1 MPQVYFD
8 FNDNSERVAIWKI
21 SENLKELEEF
31 CRERFPIPV
40 ELNKWI
46 VSRKLQWL
54 SSRLL
59 LNKLSPNTEFLFSEE
74 KGPILTNK
82 KIFVSVS
89 HTNFFSCAI
98 VSEQNQVGI
107 DIEEINDK
115 AKKIAKKF
123 FHTTEFLFLKQED
136 TIELSFYTLLWTIKE
151 AIFKKYHNMHLIFSE
166 QIILKSIKNKDN
178 YIIASVTLKTK
189 ETSFEISAKIY
200 KIENHYLCIA

>member
-21 SENLKELEEF
+21 SENLNELEEF
-31 CRERFPIPV
+31 CREKFPIPV

>member
-21 SENLKELEEF
+21 SENLNELEEF